1 MTTPDVPSETAL
13 RDQARLLLKKYMD
26 AADQILESG
35 GRLSTAHASMTK
47 TLASMALAPPS
58 KDSEALA
65 DKKKLE
71 EMSIAELEALLAS
84 ETESAEAH

>member
-1 MTTPDVPSETAL
+1 
-13 RDQARLLLKKYMD
+13 
-26 AADQILESG
+26 
-35 GRLSTAHASMTK
+35 
-47 TLASMALAPPS
+47 MALAPPS